1 MLWFLWGF
9 PRWGKEN
16 IEPRGN
22 QELSR
27 RAGRSCQHH
36 LPLTSDHA
44 AALTENQ
51 YTPETCLCCLATLC
65 LICNLNYA
73 GECKVPLL
81 HPRKCEKYLGVLVF
95 FRKGFS
101 GKKKSVI
108 FCMFSPWQVTR
119 DTQTWLLISY
129 IYIAIH
135 CCPIRSP
142 CFDRTKFLS
151 SWNNMYSL

>member
-1 MLWFLWGF
+1 MFFVGF
-9 PRWGKEN
+9 PAMGQGKHWA
-16 IEPRGN
+16 PWN
-22 QELSR
+22 QQLSR
-27 RAGRSCQHH
+27 RAGRSCQYP
-36 LPLTSDHA
+36 PLTSDHA

-101 GKKKSVI
+101 EKRNSVI
-108 FCMFSPWQVTR
+108 FCTFSPWQVTR